1 MLFLPEIY
9 GYEPAVVVLGE
20 PTSCKCDAITV
31 TVERKLSGCA
41 QAGQLAFHILDS
53 KSVHFIESQR
63 AWPSDACFG
72 LVVGAGLLNRM
83 ADLRKV
89 YLDHSATTPVDPR
102 VVAAMMPYLTEKF
115 GNASS
120 VHFFG
125 QEARAAVDRARREVA
140 ALIGARANEIVFV
153 SGGTEANNLAIR
165 GVLGANPSNKGHI
178 ITSAIEHSSV
188 RGICE
193 ALEKSGWEITR
204 LPAYGEG
211 VVRAEDVRAA
221 LRDNTV
227 LISVMLANNE
237 IGTIQPIEELSALV
251 RDERARGRRH
261 LWLHTDAVQA
271 AGRIPL
277 NVETL
282 GCDLLSLSAHKL
294 YAPKG
299 TGALFVRRGVRL
311 LSQNV
316 GGHQER
322 EKRAGTEGV
331 PGIVAF
337 GAAAKLAREELD
349 ERSRHDRR
357 LRDMFENGVTERI
370 DDTVF
375 NGDRARRL
383 PHLSN
388 ISFRFIEGEGLLI
401 SLDLQGIAVSTGSA
415 CSSGTL
421 EPSPVIRALGRN
433 DELSRGAIR
442 FSLGK
447 NNTDEDIAYV
457 LEVLPGVV
465 ERLRQISPLTK
476 VRGSEFELRSSLTTK

>member
-1 MLFLPEIY
+1 MTE
-9 GYEPAVVVLGE
+9 
-20 PTSCKCDAITV
+20 T
-31 TVERKLSGCA
+31 
-41 QAGQLAFHILDS
+41 
-53 KSVHFIESQR
+53 
-63 AWPSDACFG
+63 
-72 LVVGAGLLNRM
+72 
-83 ADLRKV
+83 RKV
-89 YLDHSATTPVDPR
+89 YLDHSATTPADRR
-102 VVAAMMPYLTEKF
+102 VVEAMLPYLTEKF

-165 GVLGANPSNKGHI
+165 GVCEAAQSYASSSTNRGHV
-178 ITSAIEHSSV
+178 ITSTIEHSSV

-193 ALEKSGWEITR
+193 ALEKSGWEVTR
-204 LPAYGEG
+204 LPAYENGI
-211 VVRAEDVRAA
+211 VRTQDVRAA
-221 LRDNTV
+221 LRPDTV
-227 LISVMLANNE
+227 LISLMLANNE
-237 IGTIQPIEELSALV
+237 IGTIQPLAEIGALV
-251 RDERARGRRH
+251 REERVRGRRQ

-271 AGRIPL
+271 GGRAPL
-277 NVETL
+277 DVETL

-299 TGALFVRRGVRL
+299 AGALFVRRGVRL
-311 LSQNV
+311 ISQNV

-322 EKRAGTEGV
+322 ERRAGTEGV

-337 GAAAKLAREELD
+337 GAAAKLAREEMH
-349 ERSRHDRR
+349 ERSRHDRQ
-357 LRDMFENGVTERI
+357 LRDRFETGVTERVPDI
-370 DDTVF
+370 VF
-375 NGDRARRL
+375 NGDQAQRL

-433 DELSRGAIR
+433 DELARGAIR
-442 FSLGK
+442 FSFGK
-447 NNTDEDIAYV
+447 DNTDKDVDYV
-457 LEVLPGVV
+457 LEVLPRVV
-465 ERLRQISPLTK
+465 EKLRALSPLNR
-476 VRGSEFELRSSLTTK
+476 VRSSGFGVRSSFGAQ